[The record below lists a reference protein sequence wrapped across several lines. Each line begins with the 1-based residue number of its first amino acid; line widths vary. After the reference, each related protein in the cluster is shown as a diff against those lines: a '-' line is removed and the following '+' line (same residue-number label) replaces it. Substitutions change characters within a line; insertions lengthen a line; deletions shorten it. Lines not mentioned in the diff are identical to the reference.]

1 MLFNTT
7 RCCSTCH
14 SNEQKLSEFHVR
26 KPKQDTAL
34 NVKTEQIV
42 TAKISGN
49 ALKQRSRTYSV
60 PWTSAEIFP
69 WGEHRCFAYTFHVA
83 DDAMQMDVHKTL
95 SSCFTTRNMLHV
107 VTSHKN
113 ALLWQQQ
120 PGTLQQ
126 PNRSVVLK
134 LS

>member
-1 MLFNTT
+1 MD
-7 RCCSTCH
+7 
-14 SNEQKLSEFHVR
+14 VR
-26 KPKQDTAL
+26 RNFSL
-34 NVKTEQIV
+34 
-42 TAKISGN
+42 G
-49 ALKQRSRTYSV
+49 
-60 PWTSAEIFP
+60 
-69 WGEHRCFAYTFHVA
+69 GEHQCFAYTYHVA

-95 SSCFTTRNMLHV
+95 SSCFTTRKMLHV
-107 VTSHKN
+107 MTSDKN